1 MTRQLSSQ
9 IMFFF
14 TFTSGERWGGA
25 YGKMERPRFT
35 VLHPEGSF
43 NASKDIIER
52 LLLDN
57 MQDEVFILLRTR
69 GLDEETRREVRR
81 ALDNMMRRS
90 RHIAVHLVDTL
101 RVRQTRQPAG
111 DNGKVISPCAP
122 RASPDLTLD

>member
-1 MTRQLSSQ
+1 
-9 IMFFF
+9 
-14 TFTSGERWGGA
+14 
-25 YGKMERPRFT
+25 MERPRFT
-35 VLHPEGSF
+35 ELRPEGSF

-57 MQDEVFILLRTR
+57 MQDEVCILSRTR

-101 RVRQTRQPAG
+101 RVRQTRQSEG
-111 DNGKVISPCAP
+111 GYGQVIPPCAS
-122 RASPDLTLD
+122 RASPNLTILD

>member
-1 MTRQLSSQ
+1 
-9 IMFFF
+9 
-14 TFTSGERWGGA
+14 
-25 YGKMERPRFT
+25 MERPRFT

-90 RHIAVHLVDTL
+90 PHIAVHLVDTL

-111 DNGKVISPCAP
+111 ENEKVISPCAP
-122 RASPDLTLD
+122 RASPDRLWTDARVSPRVFEKKQ